1 MCLAKLFKSEPKTKE
16 EDIMLTEIII
26 NGEHSAM
33 ITEKITEKM
42 ASYIGQYFK
51 ELGIKISVDGGV
63 RYISMP
69 SDSMAWFAV
78 GNLTLSLGGR
88 ELKVIV

>member
-1 MCLAKLFKSEPKTKE
+1 
-16 EDIMLTEIII
+16 MLTEIII

-33 ITEKITEKM
+33 ITEKITDKIAE
-42 ASYIGQYFK
+42 YIRQYYK
-51 ELGIKISVDGGV
+51 DSGIRIAVEDGV
-63 RYISMP
+63 RYITLP
-69 SDSMAWFAV
+69 ADSMAWFAV

>member
-1 MCLAKLFKSEPKTKE
+1 
-16 EDIMLTEIII
+16 MLTEIII

-51 ELGIKISVDGGV
+51 DAGMKIAVEDGV
-63 RYISMP
+63 RYITLP
-69 SDSMAWFAV
+69 ADSLVWFAV